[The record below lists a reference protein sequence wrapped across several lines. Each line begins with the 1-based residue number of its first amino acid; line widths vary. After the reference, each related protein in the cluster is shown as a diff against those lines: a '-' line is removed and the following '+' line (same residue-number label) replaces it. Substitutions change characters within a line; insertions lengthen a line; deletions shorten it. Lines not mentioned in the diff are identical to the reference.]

1 MMKAPRPSFP
11 GDPRAPDADDEVPA
25 RVRTRSPR
33 ALLWSVFF
41 IFSLIAVGS
50 VYEAVRYQRFYSHS
64 SSEQTWAVGSSTAV
78 FLLAFAAVTV
88 QMIPAVNSGLLGS
101 KLELVAIVGN
111 LAFSSVSVGCATN
124 PASGMAINSSGGISF
139 GNLYYS
145 TWACE
150 VIGVMLLA
158 SYLRTE
164 RGFDI
169 NSELH
174 ARGRRFRHWVILA
187 LTSLVVM
194 GSAASS
200 HDAKCFDRDVKP
212 EPYCGRASYGVSA
225 GCIGCVASLSIV
237 AARMTCVKREGGEDG
252 PNRAMFT
259 AEAVLGTVLLLV
271 NCMAVAYLTSEEGP
285 GAPIGNLFYASWLSL
300 GFAAAAI
307 TSCLQEWQTAGAM
320 VRVESID
327 APSRIGE
334 DSLSSSNIG
343 PPPGTFSDGAEGIST
358 QSQLDRMNN
367 ELGGSAKNSVEPP
380 SVFTQPSPIGEVR
393 ISDPLANE

>member
-1 MMKAPRPSFP
+1 MKAISLSFP
-11 GDPRAPDADDEVPA
+11 RTRNPRASDADDEVP
-25 RVRTRSPR
+25 VRTRSPR

-41 IFSLIAVGS
+41 VFSLIAVGS

-78 FLLAFAAVTV
+78 FLLAFTAVTV
-88 QMIPAVNSGLLGS
+88 QMIPAVNSGLIGS
-101 KLELVAIVGN
+101 KLELGAIVGN

-145 TWACE
+145 TWACA
-150 VIGVMLLA
+150 VVGVMLLA

-164 RGFDI
+164 RGFDV

-174 ARGRRFRHWVILA
+174 ARGRRFRHWAVLA

-200 HDAKCFDRDVKP
+200 HDAKCYDRDVKP

-225 GCIGCVASLSIV
+225 GCVGCVASLSIV
-237 AARMTCVKREGGEDG
+237 AARLTCVKREGGEDG
-252 PNRAMFT
+252 PNRALFT
-259 AEAVLGTVLLLV
+259 AEAVLGAVLLLV
-271 NCMAVAYLTSEEGP
+271 YCMAVAYLTSEEGP
-285 GAPIGNLFYASWLSL
+285 GAPIGNLFYASWLSIA
-300 GFAAAAI
+300 FAAAAL

-320 VRVESID
+320 VRGESRD
-327 APSRIGE
+327 TPSHVGE
-334 DSLSSSNIG
+334 DMVSLTASNIG
-343 PPPGTFSDGAEGIST
+343 GQPGSFADDVEGIPT
-358 QSQLDRMNN
+358 QSQLERMSN
-367 ELGGSAKNSVEPP
+367 ELSGSTRNSVEPP
-380 SVFTQPSPIGEVR
+380 SVFTQPSSVGEVR
-393 ISDPLANE
+393 IGEIVNE